1 MKLRLMLASLA
12 ALATSSGLTT
22 SGLSSS
28 GLASSGALP
37 TAATATRAGTI
48 HVTVTDLRSTKGEV
62 HACLAPGR
70 DSFPDCSAGR
80 GRTLTL
86 PAAEHV
92 EFSFPDV
99 PNGRYAIALLHDE
112 NGNGKIDKALM
123 IPREGFGFS
132 RDAPL
137 RMGPPSFKDA
147 AFDVDAKGVNQS
159 IRMRYII

>member
-1 MKLRLMLASLA
+1 MRGHGTGEFKGAGHRMDTLRFPGDASADTLWPDDP
-12 ALATSSGLTT
+12 L
-22 SGLSSS
+22 
-28 GLASSGALP
+28 
-37 TAATATRAGTI
+37 
-48 HVTVTDLRSTKGEV
+48 DLGGFEYFAEV
-62 HACLAPGR
+62 EAEANACHAPPGR

>member
-1 MKLRLMLASLA
+1 MRFRLLLAPMA
-12 ALATSSGLTT
+12 ALLTT
-22 SGLSSS
+22 SGLAHS
-28 GLASSGALP
+28 GVPVERGGA
-37 TAATATRAGTI
+37 ARSATI
-48 HVTVTDLRSTKGEV
+48 NFTVTDLRSTKGEV

-70 DSFPDCSAGR
+70 DSFPDCSAGK

-86 PAAEHV
+86 PATEHMR
-92 EFSFPDV
+92 FSFPDV
-99 PNGRYAIALLHDE
+99 PSGRYAIALLHDE